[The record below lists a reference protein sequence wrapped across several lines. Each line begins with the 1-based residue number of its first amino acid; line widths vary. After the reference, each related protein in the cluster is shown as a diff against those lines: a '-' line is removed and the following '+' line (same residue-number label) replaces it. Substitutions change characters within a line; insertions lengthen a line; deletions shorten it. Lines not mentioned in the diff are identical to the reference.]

1 MSVATN
7 EAAPFDLAEGMLAKI
22 KAADNSNVNPYDLP
36 SDFDFNSAL
45 YYEAMPGNTASYNYG
60 ANTAFDVYK
69 AAVAFKAPKEGINIS
84 HIYIPVSIEE
94 AENVNIKFELISG
107 SNPEDNGE
115 VIGRGSLFIDSQI
128 NPETGMSQGRFY
140 LVPLERPVYMNP
152 EEEFCVVVTYPEGIL
167 YPTYLCVKEE
177 PVTEGR
183 YLGWTENSGWFD
195 VAQLFESQYGSLGYI
210 LSCLETTPGE
220 PWISLLNEETEG
232 EIGISEGKEIQVKVN
247 AAAARLEKNNKA
259 VIVIKSNDPNQPVV
273 NYPIYLTF

>member
-1 MSVATN
+1 MSNAADDHSSVETLNISNDGEYTLKYSLRLDPSGVGEVEEDLGGGIAPATFRKSVATN

-195 VAQLFESQYGSLGYI
+195 VAQLFESQYGSAWLY
-210 LSCLETTPGE
+210 P
-220 PWISLLNEETEG
+220 LL
-232 EIGISEGKEIQVKVN
+232 
-247 AAAARLEKNNKA
+247 
-259 VIVIKSNDPNQPVV
+259 P
-273 NYPIYLTF
+273 